1 MEPRASGAPN
11 AARISEIRMI
21 ALGLIH
27 TKYEEIS
34 CWPYI
39 QELNALKRRPLSVPW
54 LEAMIMLA
62 VIGRVRPSRVYGFLN
77 KLRDR
82 RRKHGD
88 IDLFDR
94 FEAMIRAYLAPENLT
109 NHSYTR
115 PVFAD
120 LDHGRLWAHVSD
132 LIGALGAQGYTAFLN
147 SGTLLGV
154 VRDQRLIAH
163 DDDIDLAVLL
173 QAQSEK
179 DAAAEWRA
187 LKDQLIAKGLFD
199 HDTHR
204 DPAIYKLK
212 PLDGTQID
220 LFPAWVQGD
229 QVFVYPHTHGELSAV
244 DVLPLQPC
252 AVTGH
257 AVPANPAKMLS
268 LNYGPEWEV
277 PDPLF
282 KFPWAAANARF
293 APFLERLAP

>member
-1 MEPRASGAPN
+1 M
-11 AARISEIRMI
+11 
-21 ALGLIH
+21 
-27 TKYEEIS
+27 
-34 CWPYI
+34 
-39 QELNALKRRPLSVPW
+39 
-54 LEAMIMLA
+54 
-62 VIGRVRPSRVYGFLN
+62 
-77 KLRDR
+77 
-82 RRKHGD
+82 
-88 IDLFDR
+88 
-94 FEAMIRAYLAPENLT
+94 
-109 NHSYTR
+109 
-115 PVFAD
+115 
-120 LDHGRLWAHVSD
+120 
-132 LIGALGAQGYTAFLN
+132 
-147 SGTLLGV
+147 
-154 VRDQRLIAH
+154 
-163 DDDIDLAVLL
+163 LL

-293 APFLERLAP
+293 APFLDRLAP